1 MKKILIKTM
10 ASVFSITIFASSLY
24 GFGVEEKTGDTSSF
38 QIVGSYNLSEPKYFS
53 DERNFTNEFY
63 DHSTDMKNSYALGLR
78 ATQGYEFF
86 FTQTQGLRLY
96 FDVGVMYF
104 SENKFT
110 DDSHFPYYLGSLST
124 YHYYDKKI
132 ALWLD
137 LGLNLDYR
145 IDFYQGKNSSY
156 GAFAGVGYGYGIYSE
171 KVAYGLTPNNYSYSH
186 SKTLLGGGVNLQA
199 GVLTTTKTGWQ
210 FELGV
215 LYKYRD
221 FYAYVKPDA
230 ISSPIKKYFPISNL
244 GGYLS
249 IGKKY

>member
-10 ASVFSITIFASSLY
+10 ISVFSISAFASSLY

-38 QIVGSYNLSEPKYFS
+38 QIMGSYNLTEPKYFT
-53 DERNFTNEFY
+53 DEATSA
-63 DHSTDMKNSYALGLR
+63 DKKNSYAFGLR

-96 FDVGVMYF
+96 FDAGFMYF
-104 SENKFT
+104 SDNKFT
-110 DDSHFPYYLGSLST
+110 DDVDLDGLGT
-124 YHYYDKKI
+124 YIIHYYDKKT

-145 IDFYQGKNSSY
+145 IDFYEGKNSSY

-171 KVAYGLTPNNYSYSH
+171 KIAYGLTPNSYPRSESH
-186 SKTLLGGGVNLQA
+186 TLLGSGVNLQA

-215 LYKYRD
+215 LYKYRN
-221 FYAYVKPDA
+221 FYGYVVEDYLADPV
-230 ISSPIKKYFPISNL
+230 KKYFPMSNL
-244 GGYLS
+244 AAYLS

>member
-10 ASVFSITIFASSLY
+10 IGIFSISAFTSSLY

-38 QIVGSYNLSEPKYFS
+38 QIMGSYNLSEPKYFE
-53 DERNFTNEFY
+53 DEAGSA
-63 DHSTDMKNSYALGLR
+63 DKKNSYAFGLR

-96 FDVGVMYF
+96 FDAGFMYF
-104 SENKFT
+104 AENKFT
-110 DDSHFPYYLGSLST
+110 DVVAGYYGDTHF
-124 YHYYDKKI
+124 YDKKT

-145 IDFYQGKNSSY
+145 IDFYEGKNSSY

-171 KVAYGLTPNNYSYSH
+171 KIAYGLTANSYPYSE
-186 SKTLLGGGVNLQA
+186 SKSLLGSGVNLQA

-215 LYKYRD
+215 LYKYRN
-221 FYAYVKPDA
+221 FYSYVRENYYSDPV
-230 ISSPIKKYFPISNL
+230 KKYFPMSNL
-244 GGYLS
+244 SAYLS
-249 IGKKY
+249 IGTKY